1 MKVRGDFLGL
11 PRSTDKVTLIFSFLE
26 TVIITKIKCAGS
38 FDLLFAL
45 LVIIYL
51 A

>member
-1 MKVRGDFLGL
+1 MKVQGDFLG
-11 PRSTDKVTLIFSFLE
+11 PTRSTDKATVMSSFLE